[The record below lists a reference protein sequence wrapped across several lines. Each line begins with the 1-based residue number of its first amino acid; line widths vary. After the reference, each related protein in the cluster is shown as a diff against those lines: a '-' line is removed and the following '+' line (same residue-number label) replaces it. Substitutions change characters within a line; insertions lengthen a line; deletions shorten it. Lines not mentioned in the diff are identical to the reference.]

1 MTKTAIVTGIT
12 GQDGPYLAE
21 FLLNKGYKVYGI
33 AKRYSNPNY
42 ENLRFLNIHNRV
54 ELITGDVTDSWSMN
68 QIVKSIRPDEFYNL
82 AAQSFVGSSWDLN
95 HLTTEVNSIG
105 VINILTALKMH
116 SPYTRFYQASTS
128 ELYGNVNS
136 SLQNEQTPFHPR
148 SPYGI
153 SKLHAYWTTV
163 NFRESYG
170 MFAANGIL
178 FNHES
183 PLRGIEFVSRKITNG
198 VAQIKLGQATSIRLG
213 NLDAKRDW
221 GFAGDYVE
229 AMWSILQQDQ
239 ADDFVVATGTTRSI
253 REFLDAAFG
262 HIGITDWRDYVE
274 IDARFNRPAEVNL
287 LCGDST
293 KARQVLGWQPRM
305 TFEDMVR
312 NMVDADLQRLT
323 P

>member
-54 ELITGDVTDSWSMN
+54 ELITGDVTDSSSMG
-68 QIVKSIRPDEFYNL
+68 QIIKSIRPDEFYNL

-116 SPYTRFYQASTS
+116 SPHTKFYQASTS

-136 SLQNEQTPFHPR
+136 SRQNEQTPFHPR

-163 NFRESYG
+163 NFRDSYG
-170 MFAANGIL
+170 MYTANGIL

-183 PLRGIEFVSRKITNG
+183 PLRGIEFVSRKITNA
-198 VAQIKLGQATSIRLG
+198 VAQIKLGQATNVRLG

-229 AMWSILQQDQ
+229 AMWLIMQQPEP
-239 ADDFVVATGTTRSI
+239 DDFVVATGTTRSI
-253 REFLDAAFG
+253 REFLDVAFG
-262 HIGITDWRDYVE
+262 HVGITDWTDYVE
-274 IDARFNRPAEVNL
+274 IDPRFNRPAEVNL

-293 KARQVLGWQPRM
+293 KATQVLGWRPRIS
-305 TFEDMVR
+305 FDSMVQD
-312 NMVDADLQRLT
+312 MVDADILRNSR
-323 P
+323 